1 MKKTSRNCA
10 AQTHSPGEIT
20 LLLADNANPESL
32 NNVIQLAHR
41 ELHRIAAGLS
51 RKPAGHTWQPTAL
64 LNQACIRLIE
74 ANTAFKNH
82 RHFFGAAAKAM
93 RRVLIDEARKRQT
106 KKRGGDWM
114 RAEFTEAEL
123 IGFEKPQDVL
133 NFDVALK
140 RLEAAEPRL
149 SEIAELRVFDELT
162 TTEIAAILGI
172 GESTARRRWA
182 NARKQL
188 ASILAKPASG
198 RRRYNL

>member
-1 MKKTSRNCA
+1 MSLSKSPIN
-10 AQTHSPGEIT
+10 PGEIT
-20 LLLADNANPESL
+20 LLLSDTNNPESL
-32 NNVIQLAHR
+32 KNVIQLAHG

-64 LNQACIRLIE
+64 LNQACIRLME
-74 ANTAFKNH
+74 ADTAFKNH

-93 RRVLIDEARKRQT
+93 RRVLIDDARKRRA
-106 KKRGGDWM
+106 KKRGGDWT

-123 IGFEKPQDVL
+123 IGFEKPKDIL
-133 NFDVALK
+133 DFDAALK

-162 TTEIAAILGI
+162 TTEIATILGI

-182 NARKQL
+182 DARKQL
-188 ASILAKPASG
+188 ASILTKPASRQ
-198 RRRYNL
+198 RRCCP